1 MAESAAGDSTRN
13 AAPRAPVVAIVDD
26 DPAIR
31 SALSR
36 LARSLGY
43 APASFAGAEPLLKA
57 ADDAGIAVVVTD
69 VQMPGLSGLDLLR
82 LLRLRRPTLP
92 VIVMTA
98 YPSEASRARALAS
111 GAFAYLAKPFDAE
124 QFEHCLGSVLG
135 ITRDP

>member
-43 APASFAGAEPLLKA
+43 APAHFAGAEPLLKV

-82 LLRLRRPTLP
+82 LLRLR
-92 VIVMTA
+92 
-98 YPSEASRARALAS
+98 RALAS